1 MTPCWVSEVPSG
13 VGVCARRVVAS
24 SPSTGPSWE
33 VTTVTAVT
41 ATYAVI
47 SAGYWPALVIGVVL
61 ILLLTL
67 LTVIAAVRARR
78 QRQEATSLAR
88 CRLLIAEAMVVRARV
103 SGQIDAATYQQR
115 MRELVSSGR
124 S

>member
-1 MTPCWVSEVPSG
+1 MT
-13 VGVCARRVVAS
+13 
-24 SPSTGPSWE
+24 T
-33 VTTVTAVT
+33 VT

-61 ILLLTL
+61 LLVLILS
-67 LTVIAAVRARR
+67 TVAAVVRARR
-78 QRQEATSLAR
+78 RRQEATGLAR
-88 CRLLIAEAMVVRARV
+88 CRLLIAEALVVRARV

-115 MRELVSSGR
+115 MQDLVSNRVSSGL